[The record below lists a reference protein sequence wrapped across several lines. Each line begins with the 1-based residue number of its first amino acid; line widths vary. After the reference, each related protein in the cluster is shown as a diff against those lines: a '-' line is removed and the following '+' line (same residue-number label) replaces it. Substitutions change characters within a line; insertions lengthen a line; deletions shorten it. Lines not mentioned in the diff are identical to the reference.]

1 MSDDAIRQEQARTRG
16 GHDNRHKQKRRA
28 VGAIFVTMLLIAA
41 SCGGDDDAAP
51 AVQEPAAEEPAA
63 EEPAAEEPAA
73 EEPAAE
79 EPAAEEPAAEEPAAE
94 EPAAEE
100 PAAEEPAADPAAA
113 GVAYA
118 RSQIEAFTPYPSE
131 GFEAPGPPIAGDV
144 SSLAGE
150 EVWFVPLA
158 FAAIP
163 FFESFRLGMQ
173 DAFATVG
180 ITVRLCDGAGNPASW
195 SACIDDAAAQEA
207 GGVVLGAISP
217 FMAERSVES
226 ALEAGVPVL
235 VSNQGYPEASTQEL
249 AYVSFDTDA
258 VLRLAADWV
267 IMDSGGDATI
277 VITRITD
284 SAWTANAIDNGAL
297 PEFAEYCPG
306 CTVEVVDINFANV
319 PDMASAVAAAFTR
332 NPDINYVM
340 PQYTSVIP
348 FVLQGTQTAGYEDKV
363 RGATTTGVL
372 DGLQRVAAQDFI
384 HAEVGINIYQEG
396 WISADQL
403 IRMMLGEDPLQNL
416 DVPFRVFTEDNV
428 GDLELTP
435 EAFHSGVWY
444 GDTGFREVY
453 QELWGVG

>member
-1 MSDDAIRQEQARTRG
+1 MNNGTIRKNQTYTRG
-16 GHDNRHKQKRRA
+16 GHANGHKPRRRV
-28 VGAIFVTMLLIAA
+28 VGAIFVAMLLIAA
-41 SCGGDDDAAP
+41 SCGDDDAAP
-51 AVQEPAAEEPAA
+51 IAEAPVEAPAVEAPVEAPAVEAPVEAPAVEAPVEAPAVEAPAVEAPVEAPAVEAPAE
-63 EEPAAEEPAA
+63 
-73 EEPAAE
+73 
-79 EPAAEEPAAEEPAAE
+79 
-94 EPAAEE
+94 
-100 PAAEEPAADPAAA
+100 DPSAA

-118 RSQIEAFTPYPSE
+118 RSQIEAFLPLPSE

-150 EVWFVPLA
+150 EVWFVPLN

-163 FFESFRLGMQ
+163 FFQTFRDGLE
-173 DAFATVG
+173 DAFSTVG
-180 ITVRLCDGAGNPASW
+180 ITVRTCDGAGTPGAW

-207 GGVVLGAISP
+207 GAVVLGAISP

-226 ALEAGVPVL
+226 AREAGVPIL
-235 VSNQGYPEASTQEL
+235 ISNQGYPEASTQEL
-249 AYVSFDTDA
+249 AYLSFDTDA

-277 VITRITD
+277 MITKITD
-284 SAWTANAIDNGAL
+284 SAWTANAIDNGAI

-319 PDMASAVAAAFTR
+319 PDMASAVAAAFSR
-332 NPDINYVM
+332 NPDINYVV

-348 FVLQGTQTAGYEDKV
+348 FVLEGTQTAGFIDRV
-363 RGATTTGVL
+363 RGVTTTGVL
-372 DGLQRVAAQDFI
+372 DGVQRVANQDFI
-384 HAEVGINIYQEG
+384 HAEVGINIYQQG
-396 WISADQL
+396 WMSADQL
-403 IRMMLGEDPLQNL
+403 IRMMLGEDPLQSL

-435 EAFHSGVWY
+435 EAFHAGVWY

>member
-1 MSDDAIRQEQARTRG
+1 MNNGTIRKKQTCTRG
-16 GHDNRHKQKRRA
+16 GHTNGHKPRRRV

-41 SCGGDDDAAP
+41 SCGDDDDAAP
-51 AVQEPAAEEPAA
+51 AAEAPAEAPAAAPAEDAPEEPAEAPAEDAPEAPAEAPAEDAPEAPA
-63 EEPAAEEPAA
+63 EELAE
-73 EEPAAE
+73 
-79 EPAAEEPAAEEPAAE
+79 
-94 EPAAEE
+94 
-100 PAAEEPAADPAAA
+100 DPSAA

-118 RSQIEAFTPYPSE
+118 RSQIEAFLPLPSE

-150 EVWFVPLA
+150 EVWFVPLN

-163 FFESFRLGMQ
+163 FFQTFRDGLE
-173 DAFATVG
+173 DAFSTVG
-180 ITVRLCDGAGNPASW
+180 ITVRTCDGAGTPGAW

-207 GGVVLGAISP
+207 GAVVLGAISP

-226 ALEAGVPVL
+226 AIQAGVPIL
-235 VSNQGYPEASTQEL
+235 ISNQGYPEVSTQEL
-249 AYVSFDTDA
+249 AYLSFDTDA

-277 VITRITD
+277 MITKITD

-297 PEFAEYCPG
+297 PEFAEHCPG

-319 PDMASAVAAAFTR
+319 PEMASAVAAAFSR
-332 NPDINYVM
+332 NPDINYVV

-348 FVLQGTQTAGYEDKV
+348 FVLEGTQTAGYIDRV

-372 DGLQRVAAQDFI
+372 DGVQRVANQDFI
-384 HAEVGINIYQEG
+384 HAEVGINIYQQG
-396 WISADQL
+396 WMSADQL

-435 EAFHSGVWY
+435 EAFHAGVWY